1 MSSQR
6 QTQELR
12 LQPKLSPQQI
22 QLMKLLQVTSMEL
35 EQRIKEEIEANPML
49 ECEELSDES
58 PEESSEETSDETAD
72 VDSEEPFDD
81 EGEETQGDEPEQNF
95 DADVYNEFLGDDD
108 DDNYKYRINN
118 TSPDDER
125 YDPFEH
131 NASEQSFQDY
141 LLQQLGYRTLSEK
154 KQEIAK
160 CIIGN
165 IDDRGYLSG
174 TVQSIVDTLAFTMGV
189 SSTEG
194 EVEEVLRVIQ
204 EFDPAGV
211 AARDLR
217 ECLLIQINHLQEENP
232 ETDYANARAVISD
245 HYDEFIKKHY
255 DKIAKSLGLND
266 EEIKQ
271 AIDQLVKL
279 NPSPGNAFG
288 SGSKSNHIIPDFY
301 IYNTNGKLELTLN
314 DRNMPE
320 LRVSSYYKKMLEGYK
335 AKPKDRSS
343 REAIEFLQK
352 KIESAN
358 WFIDAIS
365 QRQVTLYKTMK
376 AIMDYQKE
384 FFLSGDETRLRPM
397 ILKDISDI
405 VNLDISTISRVAN
418 SKYVQTD
425 FGTFLLKTFFSEGM
439 VNEDGEEVS
448 TREIKKILSDCIE
461 GEDKRKPLTDEALA
475 ALLKEKGYS
484 IARRTVQKYREQL
497 NISVARLRKQI

>member
-1 MSSQR
+1 MPSQR
-6 QTQELR
+6 QIQELR

-49 ECEELSDES
+49 ECDELSDEL
-58 PEESSEETSDETAD
+58 PEETPEETPDAD
-72 VDSEEPFDD
+72 GEEPFGDD
-81 EGEETQGDEPEQNF
+81 EDDDIRTDDPEQSF

-108 DDNYKYRINN
+108 DDNYKYKINN
-118 TSPDDER
+118 SSPDDER

-141 LLQQLGYRTLSEK
+141 LLQQLGYRPVTEK
-154 KQEIAK
+154 KTEIAK

-174 TVQSIVDTLAFTMGV
+174 TIQSIVDTLAFTMGI
-189 SSTEG
+189 SSTEK
-194 EVEEVLRVIQ
+194 EVEDVLKIIQ

-211 AARDLR
+211 AARDLK
-217 ECLLIQINHLQEENP
+217 ECLLIQISHLQEENP
-232 ETDYANARAVISD
+232 EIDYTNTRVIISD

-255 DKIAKSLGLND
+255 DKIAKSLGLNN

-271 AIDQLVKL
+271 AIDQIVKL

-288 SGSKSNHIIPDFY
+288 GSSKSNHIIPDFY
-301 IYNTNGKLELTLN
+301 IYNINGKLELSLN

-335 AKPKDRSS
+335 TKPKDRSS
-343 REAIEFLQK
+343 REAVDFLQK

-358 WFIDAIS
+358 WFIDAIN
-365 QRQVTLYKTMK
+365 QRQATLFKTMK

-384 FFLSGDETRLRPM
+384 FFLTGDETRLRPM
-397 ILKDISDI
+397 ILKDVSDI

-418 SKYVQTD
+418 SKFVQTD

-439 VNEDGEEVS
+439 MNEDGEEVS
-448 TREIKKILSDCIE
+448 TREIKMILKNCIE
-461 GEDKRKPLTDEALA
+461 GEDKQKPFTDDALKD
-475 ALLKEKGYS
+475 LLKEKGYN

-497 NISVARLRKQI
+497 NIPVARLRKQI